1 MWDFNNL
8 PLGYLDF
15 PAISGD
21 FYGNFQG
28 DHWGHRWK
36 PGHLHR
42 RRHVAAWHLGGPEAS
57 LVLGQTLDLR
67 RTGGEGRDGHT

>member
-1 MWDFNNL
+1 MDF
-8 PLGYLDF
+8 
-15 PAISGD
+15 
-21 FYGNFQG
+21 
-28 DHWGHRWK
+28 

-67 RTGGEGRDGHT
+67 RTGGEGGDGHTWLGLVSKIIYHCI